1 MELKL
6 SKIVDEQEQKWKNE
20 SETLISSVI
29 KK

>member
-6 SKIVDEQEQKWKNE
+6 SKIVDDQEQKWKNE